1 MIPFHTI
8 PFHTG
13 LLAPSA
19 LAMAAASL
27 RPGYGGG
34 GLETIGA
41 AMLEHVR
48 QFKAD
53 LGGHP
58 DFAEHVHQIVN
69 SAADA

>member
-1 MIPFHTI
+1 MIL
-8 PFHTG
+8 FHTG

-19 LAMAAASL
+19 LTMVAASL
-27 RPGYGGG
+27 RPGYSDG

-41 AMLEHVR
+41 TMLGHMR

-58 DFAEHVHQIVN
+58 DFAEHVYQIVN
-69 SAADA
+69 SATDA